1 MSDSAISEDDSRGR
15 LGRSWRRPLL
25 WLIVLGLVLGFAFQ
39 GTRGLWSPDEGRYVG
54 AALQMLDSGNF
65 LAPGYS
71 PSELN
76 FSKPPLTYWVIAA
89 SLQVFGRNTWAAR
102 APYAFSL
109 VLTMWVLYA
118 MGKRLLP
125 ERPWLPGLVYGC
137 TLFPFFTANIIS
149 TDVFLTLF
157 EALAV
162 LGFVRSIVF
171 DSERDRRQGVS
182 LMWLGFGLAFL
193 TKGPPGL
200 LPLLAILIHA
210 AGREG
215 WRGMGRLFTMAGI
228 AAFLVVGFTWY
239 LLAAWR
245 YPWLLH
251 YFLHQEVYG
260 RIFTAVHRRH
270 PGLFG
275 WAVVY
280 LPVLVLGSLPWWPGL
295 FRAMRSGISRANW
308 RNWYRRQA
316 IEPFLLLWF
325 LVPFVVFCLSQS
337 RLPLYV
343 LPLFLPL
350 SLLVAL
356 QLRDRINL
364 QVPRQRVVLC
374 LWVIALVA
382 AKGAAAYAMHPAE
395 DNRQAAREIAA
406 MTPLQDV
413 AAVIVIVNTDAMYA
427 IEEQTPWGLRLYLNK
442 PVYGVAWRS
451 SDGAASLCSAIREQH
466 QTLVIVDHAIDP
478 ATIQPALASCQAHS
492 ANQLGSWRGN
502 ALLRIQG

>member
-1 MSDSAISEDDSRGR
+1 
-15 LGRSWRRPLL
+15 
-25 WLIVLGLVLGFAFQ
+25 
-39 GTRGLWSPDEGRYVG
+39 
-54 AALQMLDSGNF
+54 
-65 LAPGYS
+65 
-71 PSELN
+71 
-76 FSKPPLTYWVIAA
+76 
-89 SLQVFGRNTWAAR
+89 
-102 APYAFSL
+102 
-109 VLTMWVLYA
+109 
-118 MGKRLLP
+118 
-125 ERPWLPGLVYGC
+125 
-137 TLFPFFTANIIS
+137 
-149 TDVFLTLF
+149 
-157 EALAV
+157 
-162 LGFVRSIVF
+162 
-171 DSERDRRQGVS
+171 
-182 LMWLGFGLAFL
+182 
-193 TKGPPGL
+193 
-200 LPLLAILIHA
+200 
-210 AGREG
+210 
-215 WRGMGRLFTMAGI
+215 MGRLFTPSGI

-280 LPVLVLGSLPWWPGL
+280 LPVLILGSLPWWPGL
-295 FRAMRSGISRANW
+295 IRAVRSGFSRANW
-308 RNWYRRQA
+308 RDWNRRHA

-356 QLRDRINL
+356 QLRDRLDL
-364 QVPRQRVVLC
+364 QVPRQRVMLC
-374 LWVIALVA
+374 VWVIALVV
-382 AKGAAAYAMHPAE
+382 AKGAAAHAMHPAE

-406 MTPLQDV
+406 MAPLQDV

-442 PVYGVAWRS
+442 PVYGVAWRTPE
-451 SDGAASLCSAIREQH
+451 GAASLCSAIREQH
-466 QTLVIVDHAIDP
+466 QALVIVDHAID
-478 ATIQPALASCQAHS
+478 AAAIQPALASCQVHA
-492 ANQLGSWRGN
+492 ADPLGTWRGN